1 LESQADQDAAPWDV
15 QLGRRLF
22 AAYISHKLGLSSV
35 DYTLKRYVSDR
46 PGDYWTALARE
57 VVGAMHTSGEGPEAK
72 KAKAEKLAKEAN
84 ERIEKLMDEYF
95 LFLEE
100 YRANR
105 ERRAAEE
112 QAGKHPEQEPFE
124 RLKIFDL
131 WIVQKIAGLQ
141 LAVERIPLPQS
152 TNPG

>member
-1 LESQADQDAAPWDV
+1 MESQADQDAAPWDV

-46 PGDYWTALARE
+46 LGDYWIALARE
-57 VVGAMHTSGEGPEAK
+57 VVEAMHTSGEGPEAK
-72 KAKAEKLAKEAN
+72 KARAEKLAKEAN

-100 YRANR
+100 YRAHR
-105 ERRAAEE
+105 ERRTVEE
-112 QAGKHPEQEPFE
+112 QAKHPEQEPFE

-131 WIVQKIAGLQ
+131 WVVQKIAGLQ
-141 LAVERIPLPQS
+141 LAVERIPLP
-152 TNPG
+152 